1 MKLHYRKAGADD
13 VPMLAEMNLELIR
26 DEGSRNPMTL
36 EELADRMAGWLE
48 RGEYDAWLLCDGDET
63 VGYALCQHRER
74 ESEVYLRQYLI
85 RQPYRR
91 RGCGLEG
98 IRMLRERL
106 AGIPLS
112 IDVLDGNVR
121 GRRFWAKAG
130 FVPYSIRMRHDS
142 PQ

>member
-13 VPMLAEMNLELIR
+13 VPALAEMNLELIR

-36 EELADRMAGWLE
+36 NELAGRMTDWLE
-48 RGEYDAWLLCDGDET
+48 RGEYVAWLLCDGDET
-63 VGYALCQHRER
+63 IGYALCQHQER
-74 ESEVYLRQYLI
+74 GSEVYLRQYLI
-85 RQPYRR
+85 RQSYRR

-98 IRMLRERL
+98 IHLLREQF
-106 AGIPLS
+106 AGISLS

-130 FVPYSIRMRHDS
+130 FVPYSIRMRLDP